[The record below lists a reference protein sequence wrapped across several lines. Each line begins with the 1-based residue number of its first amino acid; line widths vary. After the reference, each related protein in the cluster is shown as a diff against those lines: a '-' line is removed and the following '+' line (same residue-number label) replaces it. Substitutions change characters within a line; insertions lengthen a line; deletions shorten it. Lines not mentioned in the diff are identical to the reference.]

1 MRQADLD
8 AFLAEMRIHEDNKRR
23 VSEYLVDGKSM
34 REIAAEHGCSPEL
47 VSSAV
52 NRVRL
57 RLNKSINPWA
67 FTSISLTLP
76 FTLAE
81 ELRGLSDALSQMKDT
96 ESANLILK
104 DVLRAITPAKVKV
117 NDHDQ

>member
-1 MRQADLD
+1 
-8 AFLAEMRIHEDNKRR
+8 
-23 VSEYLVDGKSM
+23 
-34 REIAAEHGCSPEL
+34 
-47 VSSAV
+47 
-52 NRVRL
+52 
-57 RLNKSINPWA
+57 
-67 FTSISLTLP
+67 LTLP

-81 ELRGLSDALSQMKDT
+81 VLRGLSDALSQMKDT